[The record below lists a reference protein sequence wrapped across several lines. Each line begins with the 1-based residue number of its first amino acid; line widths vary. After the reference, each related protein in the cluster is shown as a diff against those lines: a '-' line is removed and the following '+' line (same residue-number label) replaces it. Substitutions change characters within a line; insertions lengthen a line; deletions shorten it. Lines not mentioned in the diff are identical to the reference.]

1 MPDVPPRRRLGEEER
16 RSQIIAA
23 AARVLSQEGFDRTTL
38 SRVAAEAGVSKGLVP
53 HHFGSR
59 DDLMVAVVETLLPGL
74 REATAVGVDL
84 AAPVPDVLRAFVSAT
99 ARLHLTHR
107 TELDAVEQVV
117 RNLRDTAGR
126 PVFTL
131 ELYESIYQAQEDL
144 FRRGQDEGSLRRF
157 DPRVMAVTYQGAVD
171 VMLAYLAARP
181 DVDPEAYATE
191 LADLV
196 VAAVVA

>member
-1 MPDVPPRRRLGEEER
+1 MPDVPPRRRLGEDER

-59 DDLMVAVVETLLPGL
+59 DDLMVAVVETLLPRL
-74 REATAVGVDL
+74 REATAAGVDL
-84 AAPVPDVLRAFVSAT
+84 AVPVPDVLRSFVSAT

-131 ELYESIYQAQEDL
+131 DLYESIYQSQEEL

-181 DVDPEAYATE
+181 DVDPEAYAAE